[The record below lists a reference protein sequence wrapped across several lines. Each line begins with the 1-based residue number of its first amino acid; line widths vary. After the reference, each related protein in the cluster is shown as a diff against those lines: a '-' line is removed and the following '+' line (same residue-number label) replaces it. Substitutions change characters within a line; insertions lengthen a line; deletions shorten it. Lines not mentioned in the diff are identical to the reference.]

1 MIEGGEFFVILLV
14 ALMVVG
20 PERLPVLAR
29 KLGGWAADLRRAA
42 RDLREGLEAEVGDVR
57 QIADDLKAPLREV
70 EDTVRS
76 TQKVIN
82 DDVAPKTWVGPKPV
96 SGPTPEDAMRD
107 LEEINATGAPLT
119 EPVAAPAD
127 RRASGAWVGPR
138 PLPSEPDDDQ
148 AEAVETTRGPWVGPR
163 PLPPEAESTA
173 GGAA

>member
-1 MIEGGEFFVILLV
+1 VIEGGEFLVILLV

-57 QIADDLKAPLREV
+57 QIADDLKKPLREI

-82 DDVAPKTWVGPKPV
+82 EDVAPKTWVGPKPV

-119 EPVAAPAD
+119 EPETAPAEP
-127 RRASGAWVGPR
+127 RASGAWI
-138 PLPSEPDDDQ
+138 
-148 AEAVETTRGPWVGPR
+148 GPR
-163 PLPPEAESTA
+163 PLPPDPDGEQAEA
-173 GGAA
+173 GGAPRGPWVGLRPLPPEPESTEGGAA